1 MPRALAEMAPP
12 LAPLNPAHASRPVVL
27 ALTRMGSPAP
37 PGKLSLSNEKLVVMP
52 VSFSGRM
59 AETCQQSAKAEH
71 TPGLR

>member
-1 MPRALAEMAPP
+1 
-12 LAPLNPAHASRPVVL
+12 
-27 ALTRMGSPAP
+27 MGSPAP

-59 AETCQQSAKAEH
+59 AGTCQQSAKAEH